1 MVGGV
6 RRGSS
11 DAMIIAFFIME
22 SVLGNVTVKQLGFLV
37 YVLVVLVI
45 VKQLGVVSDI
55 FFIHFEVF
63 LVLDVLL
70 LRKHTD
76 GAR

>member
-1 MVGGV
+1 MC
-6 RRGSS
+6 SS
-11 DAMIIAFFIME
+11 SI
-22 SVLGNVTVKQLGFLV
+22 
-37 YVLVVLVI
+37 VI
-45 VKQLGVVSDI
+45 VKALGVVSDI